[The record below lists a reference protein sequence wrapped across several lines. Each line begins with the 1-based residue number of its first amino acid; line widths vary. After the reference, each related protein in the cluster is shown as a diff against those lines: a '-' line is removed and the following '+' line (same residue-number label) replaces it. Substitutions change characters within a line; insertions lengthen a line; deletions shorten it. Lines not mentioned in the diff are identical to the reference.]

1 MHHTCNLQTNSPCI
15 IALQGGS
22 NSPLSMPVSKQNASG
37 KMAKPSSVYWAST
50 YYSCLPHKL
59 CHSSELC
66 THSLAKTIR
75 ALVLNVLIIVKMR
88 MFPLKP

>member
-1 MHHTCNLQTNSPCI
+1 MHHTRNLQTNSPCI
-15 IALQGGS
+15 IILQGGG
-22 NSPLSMPVSKQNASG
+22 NTPLPMPVSKQNASG
-37 KMAKPSSVYWAST
+37 KMAKPFSVYWASC
-50 YYSCLPHKL
+50 YSCLPHKL

-75 ALVLNVLIIVKMR
+75 ALVLNLLIIVKMK